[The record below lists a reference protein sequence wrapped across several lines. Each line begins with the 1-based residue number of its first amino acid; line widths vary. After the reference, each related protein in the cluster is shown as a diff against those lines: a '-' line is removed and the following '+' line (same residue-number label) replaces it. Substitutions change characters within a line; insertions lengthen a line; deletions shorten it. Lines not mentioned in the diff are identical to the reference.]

1 MGHDNKKIF
10 SLILVFTTMHTDDPL
25 EPNRRA
31 IKTKTMW
38 LTDPTKLDSQK
49 AEEEG
54 SILNGTKSFQ
64 KLGKDTLNVEL
75 WATGKIESTPY
86 GVSMQ
91 MMGSTAAPCPLK
103 SKTMQ
108 SNVKFD
114 HFDYPKGND
123 AARSEMPRGKRIQL
137 LGSTSDTSGRLF
149 SQAPHVLKSSD
160 SALKT

>member
-1 MGHDNKKIF
+1 MKIRRQL
-10 SLILVFTTMHTDDPL
+10 SLILVYTIMHIDDPL

-31 IKTKTMW
+31 IKTKTVR

-86 GVSMQ
+86 GVSMK
-91 MMGSTAAPCPLK
+91 MMGSSAAPCPMK

-123 AARSEMPRGKRIQL
+123 AVRSEIPRGKRIQL
-137 LGSTSDTSGRLF
+137 LGSTDDTSRRLF
-149 SQAPHVLKSSD
+149 GQSPHVLNSSD
-160 SALKT
+160 SALKI

>member
-1 MGHDNKKIF
+1 MYS
-10 SLILVFTTMHTDDPL
+10 SLCIDDPL

-31 IKTKTMW
+31 IKAKTMR

-64 KLGKDTLNVEL
+64 KLGKETLNVEL

-86 GVSMQ
+86 GISKK
-91 MMGSTAAPCPLK
+91 MMESTAAPCPLK

-123 AARSEMPRGKRIQL
+123 AVRSEMPRGKRTQL
-137 LGSTSDTSGRLF
+137 FGSASDTSGRLF
-149 SQAPHVLKSSD
+149 GRVPHVLNSSE
-160 SALKT
+160 SVPQI

>member
-1 MGHDNKKIF
+1 M
-10 SLILVFTTMHTDDPL
+10 
-25 EPNRRA
+25 R
-31 IKTKTMW
+31 

-54 SILNGTKSFQ
+54 SILNGTKSSQ

-75 WATGKIESTPY
+75 WAAGKIESTPY
-86 GVSMQ
+86 GVSMK
-91 MMGSTAAPCPLK
+91 MMGSTAAPCPMK

-123 AARSEMPRGKRIQL
+123 AVRSEMPRGKRIQI
-137 LGSTSDTSGRLF
+137 LGSTSDTSDRLF
-149 SQAPHVLKSSD
+149 GQAPHALNSSD
-160 SALKT
+160 SALKI